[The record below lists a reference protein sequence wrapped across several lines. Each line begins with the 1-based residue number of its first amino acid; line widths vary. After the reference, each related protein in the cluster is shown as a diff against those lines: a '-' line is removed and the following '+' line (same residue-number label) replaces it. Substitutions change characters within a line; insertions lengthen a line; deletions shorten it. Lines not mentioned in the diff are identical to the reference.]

1 MGRPPRVL
9 KDARE
14 LRDIGAFVIAIGIV
28 IAFAG
33 ILELLELNRPVYEV
47 VFFFVAGF
55 VVIIMGARVVRKTAK
70 IRRLLGGEA
79 NVAKM

>member
-1 MGRPPRVL
+1 MMGRPPRVL

-33 ILELLELNRPVYEV
+33 ILELLELNRPVY
-47 VFFFVAGF
+47 
-55 VVIIMGARVVRKTAK
+55 
-70 IRRLLGGEA
+70 
-79 NVAKM
+79 